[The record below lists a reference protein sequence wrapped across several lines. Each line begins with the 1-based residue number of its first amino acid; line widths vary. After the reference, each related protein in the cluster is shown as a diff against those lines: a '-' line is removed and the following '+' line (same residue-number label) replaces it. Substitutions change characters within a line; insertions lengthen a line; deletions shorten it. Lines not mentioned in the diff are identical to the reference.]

1 MVRSLP
7 PAAILII
14 GAFLVPFLKGR
25 LKSAY
30 LLLVPV
36 IAFITVVSIPEGIH
50 WSVGFLDYDLI
61 LGRVDRLSRVFGY
74 IFTIISFIGTL
85 YALHLK
91 NEDGQHVAAFLAA
104 GGALGATFA
113 GDLLTFFVFL
123 EMMTIAQT
131 YLIWARRTEASYGA
145 GLRYLLVHLFAG
157 LCLLVGIIIHVHQTG
172 SIEFGVIGLDGLASY
187 LILIGLGINCVFPL
201 LHAWL
206 PDAYPEATITGTVFL
221 CAFTTKVAVY
231 ALARGFPGTE
241 ELIWIGAAMT
251 VFPIFY
257 AVLENDL
264 RRVLSYSL
272 INQVGFM
279 VAGIGI
285 GTPLS
290 LNGSVAHVFNNI
302 LFKAL
307 LFMSMGAVLHQTGK
321 INATDLGGLYKT
333 MPLTTLFCIVG
344 ALSISGFPFFNGF
357 VSKSMIMGAAA
368 QGGMGILYLALLFA
382 SAGVL
387 HHAGIKIP
395 FFAFFSQDSGIR
407 TQDPPLNMILAM
419 GIAAFLCL
427 FIGIMP
433 GPLYAILP
441 YPVDFQP
448 YTAAHVVSQLQ
459 LVLFAVLAFCFLIL
473 SGIYP
478 PEMRAIN
485 LDIDWFYRKGGKV
498 FLRLADRLP
507 GVKGDASLPHVVG
520 TDREVIRGSEDRKVP
535 S

>member
-1 MVRSLP
+1 MINNLP

-14 GAFLVPFLKGR
+14 GAFLIPFLKGR
-25 LKSAY
+25 LKSVY
-30 LLLVPV
+30 LLLLPV
-36 IAFITVVSIPEGIH
+36 IAFINVVSIPEGIH

-61 LGRVDRLSRVFGY
+61 IGRVDRLSRVFGY

-131 YLIWARRTEASYGA
+131 YLIWARRTEVSYGA
-145 GLRYLLVHLFAG
+145 GLRYLLVHLFGG

-172 SIEFGVIGLDGLASY
+172 SIEFGVIGLNGLASY
-187 LILIGLGINCVFPL
+187 LMLLGFGINCAFPV

-221 CAFTTKVAVY
+221 SAFTTKVAVY
-231 ALARGFPGTE
+231 ALARAFPGTE
-241 ELIWIGAAMT
+241 ILIWIGAAMT

-257 AVLENDL
+257 AAIENNL
-264 RRVLSYSL
+264 RRVLSYSI

-285 GTPLS
+285 GTPLA
-290 LNGSVAHVFNNI
+290 LNGAVAQAFNNI

-344 ALSISGFPFFNGF
+344 AASISGFPFFNGF
-357 VSKSMIMGAAA
+357 VSKSMILGASTHE
-368 QGGMGILYLALLFA
+368 GMGILWLILLFA

-395 FFAFFSQDSGIR
+395 YHAFFSHDSGIR
-407 TQDPPLNMILAM
+407 TKEPPLNMILAM
-419 GIAAFLCL
+419 GIAAFLCV
-427 FIGIMP
+427 FIGIFP
-433 GPLYAILP
+433 GPLYSLLP
-441 YPVDFQP
+441 HPVDYQA
-448 YTAAHVVSQLQ
+448 YTGAHVLNQFQL
-459 LVLFAVLAFCFLIL
+459 LSFAVLAFCLLIL
-473 SGIYP
+473 SGLHP
-478 PEMRAIN
+478 VEMRVIL
-485 LDIDWFYRKGGKV
+485 LDTDWFYRKGAKV
-498 FLRLADRLP
+498 FYRLANRVP
-507 GVKGDASLPHVVG
+507 GIKGDTSLPHVVG
-520 TDREVIRGSEDRKVP
+520 TDR
-535 S
+535 